1 MDGRSLDL
9 DLTNGGIPCSL
20 GGDPFDTDEA
30 YGGGGDPGDGEAGGG
45 GWFHNGGPSLL
56 DLEDDRRRREL

>member
-1 MDGRSLDL
+1 MEGRSLDL

-45 GWFHNGGPSLL
+45 GWFPDEPPCYKLPGSTASYVW
-56 DLEDDRRRREL
+56 R

>member
-30 YGGGGDPGDGEAGGG
+30 YGGEGILVMERLVEGAGSTMGGQV
-45 GWFHNGGPSLL
+45 F
-56 DLEDDRRRREL
+56 